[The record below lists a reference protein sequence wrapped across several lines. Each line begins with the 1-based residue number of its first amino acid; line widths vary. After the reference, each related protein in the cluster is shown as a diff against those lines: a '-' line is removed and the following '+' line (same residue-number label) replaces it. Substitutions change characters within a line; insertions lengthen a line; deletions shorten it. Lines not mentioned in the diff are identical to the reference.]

1 MNTEMSSSSSFSA
14 AAASVHTVPTL
25 SQFLYPYRVEKGVEH
40 THTSLGKPLGSYYIP
55 SSSHSAF
62 LKVYKAAIE
71 RGEDVFLTERHRH
84 IGPVV
89 VDLDFRF
96 EPLAEEQGAFAKGA
110 DSATAS
116 SLLQRRHSGTI
127 EGIVDAYCR
136 AMAELIETP
145 DEFDVYV
152 TEKRSPST
160 WKGLVKDGL
169 HILAPSVITR
179 PALQLLLRKDVLGA
193 LGEVFKPLNLYNKVE
208 DVVDEAVIERNNWMM
223 YGSKKPGGEPYAVT
237 RRYRY
242 SYGKET
248 PLRLVGA
255 GEELPSLD
263 YVELLSIRNK
273 YDELRV
279 REAQRDRAELFV
291 AKLEDD
297 RKRRD
302 AVKSFSSAD
311 TSRVSPKSNNQ
322 CADFEQV
329 CKLVDLLDPK
339 RVETYDGWMK
349 LGWCLRNIDHRLLEA
364 WVEVSKRSPK
374 YVEGE
379 CPRVWNTMRTG
390 GLGVGT
396 LHMWAKQDAPDRYR
410 ELLRTNLVGLIKAC
424 TGCAH
429 YDVACVVHHLYK
441 HEFVCCSI
449 KPSQRWYEFRDH
461 RWHECD
467 GGHSLRKH
475 LSTDVYRE
483 ICAVAEQIVRRMGAV
498 FEDDANQSEER
509 KMLAENNKKLC
520 DLALKLKTTKFKDDV
535 MKECAELFYV
545 ERFENKLD
553 ANVDLLGFDNGVYD
567 LEKME
572 FREGRP
578 DDYVS
583 FSTLIDYVPYAGDD
597 HYVVKDINRYWESV
611 HPNKEVRD
619 YILKSISSCLSG
631 RIREERFNIWTG
643 SGCHAAGTKIMMI
656 DGSTK
661 NVEDVVIGDVLMGDD
676 SKPRNVLKLH
686 RGESD
691 MWKIVPVKG
700 EPFVVNGDHSLSMKL
715 DGTVTA
721 YRASKANEEWTVRWH
736 KYDLERVIRPA
747 QKMFKSLEAATKFRE
762 GLFEFDKDAV
772 RPGDVVNVSVKNFLE
787 KVHASD
793 RRAFSLYRPDFVDF
807 EPKATDSRL
816 HPYVL
821 GVWLG
826 DGTTNVTQ
834 ITSMDLPIV
843 DRFRELLPKTVK
855 MMQRAAT
862 GIGAA
867 KRYNISKA
875 DGVGKKREQN
885 DLAKAL
891 NIYGLLGDKHIPL
904 EYRCNTREVR
914 MQVLS
919 GLLDTDG
926 EYQKHTN
933 QLSLTLKCEKLF
945 DDTLSLARSLGFACY
960 KSKIQKMCC
969 NNGKVGTYFRMHI
982 VGKGI
987 EDIPVQLAHKKA
999 SPRTA
1004 TKNPLLNRF
1013 KLERVDDGNYF
1024 GFETDKNH
1032 LFMMGDYVI
1041 QKQSN
1046 GKSISVNLLE
1056 KTLGNYCCKF
1066 PVTLLTQKRAVSN
1079 AATPEIA
1086 RAKGRRFAVLQE
1098 PSEDER
1104 LNVGLMKELS
1114 GGDTVQ
1120 TRELFKGPV
1129 EWKPQF
1135 KLFLLCNNLPNVPS
1149 DDGGTW
1155 RRIRVVEFGSKFC
1168 ERPNPDKPNEFPMD
1182 PDLMQKLDGWRE
1194 HFMAILL
1201 RYYKRY
1207 VDERKLVEPE
1217 AVLQCTRDYQKTN
1230 DHMAEFVDNCIE
1242 KVEGGNESLALDD
1255 VFFEFKEWV
1264 KADQVP
1270 IKVPKK
1276 GIIQK
1281 YLDRALNCKVSS
1293 IRGKAAYRGFKMR
1306 DKGGDGDGEGE
1317 GEL

>member
-1 MNTEMSSSSSFSA
+1 M
-14 AAASVHTVPTL
+14 
-25 SQFLYPYRVEKGVEH
+25 
-40 THTSLGKPLGSYYIP
+40 GSYYIP
-55 SSSHSAF
+55 TSSHSAF

-96 EPLAEEQGAFAKGA
+96 EPLAEEQGAFAKSSETI
-110 DSATAS
+110 DSPRAGPS
-116 SLLQRRHSGTI
+116 VSLLKRRHSVAVD
-127 EGIVDAYCR
+127 EIVNAYCR

-152 TEKRSPST
+152 TEKKTPST

-193 LGEVFKPLNLYNKVE
+193 LSEVFKPLNLYNKVE

-242 SYGKET
+242 TYSPEGGDKST
-248 PLRLVGA
+248 LHLVGA

-297 RKRRD
+297 RRRRD
-302 AVKSFSSAD
+302 AVKSFSSIDA
-311 TSRVSPKSNNQ
+311 SLVSQKLNNQ
-322 CADFEQV
+322 CDDFEQV
-329 CKLVDLLDPK
+329 CKLVDLLDPS

-364 WVEVSKRSPK
+364 WVEVSKKSPK
-374 YVEGE
+374 YTEGE

-410 ELLRTNLVGLIKAC
+410 ALLRTNLVGLIKGC
-424 TGCAH
+424 TGGAH

-449 KPSQRWYEFRDH
+449 KPSQRWYEFREH

-509 KMLAENNKKLC
+509 KMLAEHNKKLC

-535 MKECAELFYV
+535 MKECSELFYV

-553 ANVDLLGFDNGVYD
+553 ANVDLLGFENGVYD
-567 LEKME
+567 LERME

-583 FSTLIDYVPYAGDD
+583 FSTLINYVPYAGDE
-597 HYVVKDINRYWESV
+597 HYVVKEITKYWDSV

-643 SGCHAAGTKIMMI
+643 SG
-656 DGSTK
+656 S
-661 NVEDVVIGDVLMGDD
+661 N
-676 SKPRNVLKLH
+676 SK
-686 RGESD
+686 
-691 MWKIVPVKG
+691 
-700 EPFVVNGDHSLSMKL
+700 
-715 DGTVTA
+715 
-721 YRASKANEEWTVRWH
+721 
-736 KYDLERVIRPA
+736 
-747 QKMFKSLEAATKFRE
+747 
-762 GLFEFDKDAV
+762 
-772 RPGDVVNVSVKNFLE
+772 SV
-787 KVHASD
+787 
-793 RRAFSLYRPDFVDF
+793 
-807 EPKATDSRL
+807 
-816 HPYVL
+816 
-821 GVWLG
+821 
-826 DGTTNVTQ
+826 
-834 ITSMDLPIV
+834 
-843 DRFRELLPKTVK
+843 
-855 MMQRAAT
+855 
-862 GIGAA
+862 
-867 KRYNISKA
+867 
-875 DGVGKKREQN
+875 
-885 DLAKAL
+885 
-891 NIYGLLGDKHIPL
+891 
-904 EYRCNTREVR
+904 
-914 MQVLS
+914 
-919 GLLDTDG
+919 
-926 EYQKHTN
+926 
-933 QLSLTLKCEKLF
+933 
-945 DDTLSLARSLGFACY
+945 
-960 KSKIQKMCC
+960 
-969 NNGKVGTYFRMHI
+969 
-982 VGKGI
+982 
-987 EDIPVQLAHKKA
+987 
-999 SPRTA
+999 
-1004 TKNPLLNRF
+1004 
-1013 KLERVDDGNYF
+1013 
-1024 GFETDKNH
+1024 
-1032 LFMMGDYVI
+1032 
-1041 QKQSN
+1041 
-1046 GKSISVNLLE
+1046 SVNLLE

-1168 ERPNPDKPNEFPMD
+1168 ESPNPDKPNEFPMD

-1207 VDERKLVEPE
+1207 VDERKLVDPE
-1217 AVLQCTRDYQKTN
+1217 SVLQCTRDYQKTN

-1242 KVEGGNESLALDD
+1242 KVDGNDSLPLDD

-1264 KADQVP
+1264 KKDQVP

-1276 GIIQK
+1276 GVVQK

-1293 IRGKAAYRGFKMR
+1293 VRGKAAYRGFKMR
-1306 DKGGDGDGEGE
+1306 DREGGGEE
-1317 GEL
+1317 AEL